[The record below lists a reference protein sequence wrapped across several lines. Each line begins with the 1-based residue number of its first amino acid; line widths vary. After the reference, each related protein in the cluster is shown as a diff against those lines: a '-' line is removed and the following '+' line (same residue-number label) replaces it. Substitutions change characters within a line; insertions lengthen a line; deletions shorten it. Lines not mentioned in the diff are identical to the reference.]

1 MSKGRHLRAL
11 TVAIAW
17 MVSGAAWSQEVA
29 EDLTTPGA
37 VPPSAPEAT
46 ASVDRAEQETRLL
59 LETIVAGDHRSDEQK
74 ARDKYRHPVETLLW
88 MGLRPNMTVVEITPG
103 GGWYLNVIA
112 PILRLEGT
120 YYAATGDAETWWP
133 RSVLP
138 YVQSGADRI
147 RPLVDERPDLF
158 GEVQTLESLDVPGG
172 AYADL
177 VVTFRN
183 VHNWMTAGTEAD
195 VLASAFAAL
204 KPGGILGVVE
214 HRGDAS
220 QPQDPKGAKGY
231 VRQDIVIDL
240 ARAAGFKLVASTE
253 INNNPLD
260 TKDYERGV
268 WTLPPTLTLG
278 NEDRET
284 YLTIGESDRM
294 TLKFR
299 KPL

>member
-1 MSKGRHLRAL
+1 MTKGRHWRAL
-11 TVAIAW
+11 AVAIAC

-29 EDLTTPGA
+29 EDQPTPGA
-37 VPPSAPEAT
+37 IPPSAPEAT

-74 ARDKYRHPVETLLW
+74 ARDKYRHPVDTLLW

-158 GEVQTLESLDVPGG
+158 GEVQTLESLDEPGG

-195 VLASAFAAL
+195 VLASAFDAL

>member
-1 MSKGRHLRAL
+1 
-11 TVAIAW
+11 
-17 MVSGAAWSQEVA
+17 
-29 EDLTTPGA
+29 
-37 VPPSAPEAT
+37 
-46 ASVDRAEQETRLL
+46 
-59 LETIVAGDHRSDEQK
+59 
-74 ARDKYRHPVETLLW
+74 
-88 MGLRPNMTVVEITPG
+88 
-103 GGWYLNVIA
+103 
-112 PILRLEGT
+112 
-120 YYAATGDAETWWP
+120 
-133 RSVLP
+133 
-138 YVQSGADRI
+138 
-147 RPLVDERPDLF
+147 VDERPDLF

-240 ARAAGFKLVASTE
+240 ARAAGFELVASTE